1 MLEQGVINASKRR
14 NEFRFIDFH
23 KVKNFVLEYL
33 KNNPQYENIQLSLL
47 RNYLYTDKTV
57 DYNTERKVLS
67 VRENRTKCIIIIGF
81 LYTGEYTNS
90 LIEKIEKQSEKDKYN
105 KKLKELLDH
114 SKKKYAIQKNFIKF
128 SKSYYFF
135 ELRLKPLQFSSID
148 YAVFQKGVD
157 VQLASDLV
165 DFTHKN
171 IYDISVLLSGD
182 VDLLES
188 IKIVKGMGKHIIIF
202 SDANITAEEMKR
214 HADLFID
221 MGRFSEEQLNR
232 FTHIP
237 DEVKR

>member
-1 MLEQGVINASKRR
+1 MVRFPIYSNMKVLILIDAKNFEQGVINASKRR

-47 RNYLYTDKTV
+47 RTY
-57 DYNTERKVLS
+57 
-67 VRENRTKCIIIIGF
+67 